1 MKTLGVITTAVTT
14 AVAVLAAVVVVRSMP
29 DIRRYLKIRTM

>member
-1 MKTLGVITTAVTT
+1 MKTLGVITTAVST
-14 AVAVLAAVVVVRSMP
+14 AVAVIAAVVLVRSMP